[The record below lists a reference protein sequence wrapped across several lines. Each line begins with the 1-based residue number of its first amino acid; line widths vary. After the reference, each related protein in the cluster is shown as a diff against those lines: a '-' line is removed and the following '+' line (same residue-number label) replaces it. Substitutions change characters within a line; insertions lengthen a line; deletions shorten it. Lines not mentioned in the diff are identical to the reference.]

1 LAGELGVPC
10 DPQSPLGERQLVAAH
25 PVGCLIRI
33 STAISCPSGL
43 QVIAEVCR
51 RADFGS
57 LPWGLGQARKGAA
70 LPWTSD
76 ARAGCGVEKECG
88 VGHSARTTTPV
99 VWHLF
104 SDTS

>member
-1 LAGELGVPC
+1 M
-10 DPQSPLGERQLVAAH
+10 AAH

-33 STAISCPSGL
+33 STAISCPSGS
-43 QVIAEVCR
+43 QVIAGVCR

-76 ARAGCGVEKECG
+76 ARVGGGVEKECG